1 MGNLVGGNA
10 VIMRELSVVQLFC
23 GPGSWLL
30 PAAQISGDLVTV
42 NHFLL
47 VALLP
52 RNVLLE
58 VWKCQPWLSE
68 GANLHSSVCI
78 KLGVSWVLC
87 RHWVA

>member
-47 VALLP
+47 VVLLP
-52 RNVLLE
+52 GNVLLE
-58 VWKCQPWLSE
+58 IWKCQPWLSE
-68 GANLHSSVCI
+68 GANLQPSVCI
-78 KLGVSWVLC
+78 TLGVSVVLF
-87 RHWVA
+87 HH

>member
-10 VIMRELSVVQLFC
+10 VIMRELSVVQLFR

-47 VALLP
+47 VVLLP
-52 RNVLLE
+52 GNVLLE

-87 RHWVA
+87 RH